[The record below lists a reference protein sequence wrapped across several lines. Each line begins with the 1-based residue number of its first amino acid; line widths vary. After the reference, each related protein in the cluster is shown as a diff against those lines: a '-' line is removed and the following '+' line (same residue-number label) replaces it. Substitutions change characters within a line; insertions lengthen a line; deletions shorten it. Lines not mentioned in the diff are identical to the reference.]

1 MNIAELAA
9 KVRAQADRL
18 FPNRTDSSMFLKMLS
33 ELGEMTE
40 RPDDPME
47 VADAFILLLDYAH
60 RKGID
65 IQQVVEYKMAINDN
79 REWVVNQLG
88 VMRHDK
94 LANAREVR

>member
-1 MNIAELAA
+1 
-9 KVRAQADRL
+9 
-18 FPNRTDSSMFLKMLS
+18 MFLKMYS

-65 IQQVVEYKMAINDN
+65 IRQVVQYKMAVNEN
-79 REWVVNQLG
+79 RQWKVNELG
-88 VMRHDK
+88 VMRH
-94 LANAREVR
+94 E

>member
-1 MNIAELAA
+1 VDINELAA

-18 FPNRTDSSMFLKMLS
+18 FPNRTDSSMFLKMYS

-60 RKGID
+60 RKGIN
-65 IQQVVEYKMAINDN
+65 IRQVVEFKMAVNDN
-79 REWVVNQLG
+79 RSWIVNEMG

-94 LANAREVR
+94 LFNPGEPS